1 MYITETQ
8 VAEVL
13 SVKDCIEVLRY
24 LFTLDFV
31 NIPRYRLKSQNSL
44 LQVMSASIPSLG
56 VMGLKAYG
64 TSKSGASFAVLL
76 FDEKTG
82 SLIAVLEADTLG
94 QIRTGAASG
103 LATDLLANKD
113 ARIGAVIGTG
123 YQAETQLQAID
134 AVRRFAEI
142 RIYSRSAEKRKS
154 FIANMQNKV
163 RRSVKLVDSPT
174 AESATRDADVIS
186 VITSSRD
193 PVLFGSWL
201 KPGCHINAAGVN
213 WSNKREIDEQCVRR
227 ASLIVADNREQSKI
241 EAGDLTYVLSELEW
255 ENVAELKD
263 LVKGRVARRSAQ
275 DITLFKS
282 NGIAAEDV
290 AAAHYV
296 VRKLS
301 QSAETRV

>member
-1 MYITETQ
+1 MYITESQ
-8 VAEVL
+8 VAELL
-13 SVKDCIEVLRY
+13 SVKDCIEVLRN
-24 LFTLDFV
+24 LFMQHFV

-44 LQVMSASIPSLG
+44 LHVMSASVPALG

-82 SLIAVLEADTLG
+82 SLIAVLEADNLG

-113 ARIGAVIGTG
+113 VRVGAIIGTG
-123 YQAETQLQAID
+123 YQAETQLLAID
-134 AVRRFAEI
+134 AVRRFSEI
-142 RIYSRSAEKRKS
+142 RVYSRSQENRKS
-154 FIANMQNKV
+154 FIARMQGKV
-163 RRSVKLVDSPT
+163 RRSVKLVDSPSAET
-174 AESATRDADVIS
+174 AAREADVIC
-186 VITSSRD
+186 VITSSRE

-201 KPGCHINAAGVN
+201 KAGCHINAAGVN
-213 WSNKREIDEQCVRR
+213 WSNKREIDQQCVRN
-227 ASLIVADNREQSKI
+227 ASLIVADSREQSRI

-255 ENVAELKD
+255 ENVAELTD
-263 LVKGRVARRSAQ
+263 LVKGRVGRRSPQ

-290 AAAHYV
+290 AAAHFV
-296 VRKLS
+296 VRKLD
-301 QSAETRV
+301 QSGERRV